1 MIFWNWNSKEK
12 WVDYV
17 DRVFWRLWS
26 RNAFRDVSRCFES
39 RFAPGTTDQLDGQV
53 GRPWQTIADYCR
65 PSLLVDCWGW
75 CILFVY
81 TAVVHTSRSSS
92 TARSAVAEV
101 SNIGNYRRGELLWYM
116 DGRANPLMDFKVVG
130 VSGYLYICRSS
141 SIYLCICL
149 SFHLP
154 ICPPISLATC
164 LSIGLSIYVYII
176 CVESTWRFIHLYIY
190 LLSIYLSV
198 YLSACL
204 TVSLSVYLSVW
215 LSLFLSI
222 YPSMYLSIYLS
233 ACLSINQSNKQI

>member
-1 MIFWNWNSKEK
+1 MFFTQRVPRVTEKTVNYSDILWFFMIFWNWNSKEK

-53 GRPWQTIADYCR
+53 GRPWQTIADHCR

-101 SNIGNYRRGELLWYM
+101 SNIGNYRRGELLWCM
-116 DGRANPLMDFKVVG
+116 DGRANPLMDRKVMVIFG
-130 VSGYLYICRSS
+130 VAVVTSAHNCR
-141 SIYLCICL
+141 
-149 SFHLP
+149 
-154 ICPPISLATC
+154 
-164 LSIGLSIYVYII
+164 
-176 CVESTWRFIHLYIY
+176 
-190 LLSIYLSV
+190 
-198 YLSACL
+198 
-204 TVSLSVYLSVW
+204 
-215 LSLFLSI
+215 
-222 YPSMYLSIYLS
+222 M
-233 ACLSINQSNKQI
+233 